1 MISLRDGMGSG
12 WDGKFFRRR
21 RRRRPPGGEGV
32 GGKEVFFQEK
42 KPPEAAC
49 WPDTWLL
56 RKKGVIFQEKKPPE
70 AACWPDAGL
79 LKRKGV
85 TSNPRIQESKK
96 KRKIQES
103 ICKNARPRNE
113 VFGRFWNSRML
124 YLDFHPMD
132 NFSRKDF
139 LYNKALATT
148 LEGSRNFLGGTYS
161 RSGCDETGGLTEIWG
176 YIGKI

>member
-1 MISLRDGMGSG
+1 MGWGLAGTGNSSAVAVAVVVA
-12 WDGKFFRRR
+12 
-21 RRRRPPGGEGV
+21 PQGG
-32 GGKEVFFQEK
+32 GGG
-42 KPPEAAC
+42 
-49 WPDTWLL
+49 
-56 RKKGVIFQEKKPPE
+56 KGVIFQEKKPPE

-85 TSNPRIQESKK
+85 TSNPRIQK

-124 YLDFHPMD
+124 YLDFHPID
-132 NFSRKDF
+132 IFSRKVF
-139 LYNKALATT
+139 LYNKALPTT

-161 RSGCDETGGLTEIWG
+161 RLGCDETGGLTQIFG
-176 YIGKI
+176 YIGKMQKGGNS

>member
-1 MISLRDGMGSG
+1 M
-12 WDGKFFRRR
+12 
-21 RRRRPPGGEGV
+21 
-32 GGKEVFFQEK
+32 GGKEGVIFQEK

-139 LYNKALATT
+139 LYNKALPTT
-148 LEGSRNFLGGTYS
+148 LEGSRKSLGGTYS
-161 RSGCDETGGLTEIWG
+161 RSGCDETGGLTEIWDILEK
-176 YIGKI
+176 YRRAEIHEWARESFKWAQTLGK